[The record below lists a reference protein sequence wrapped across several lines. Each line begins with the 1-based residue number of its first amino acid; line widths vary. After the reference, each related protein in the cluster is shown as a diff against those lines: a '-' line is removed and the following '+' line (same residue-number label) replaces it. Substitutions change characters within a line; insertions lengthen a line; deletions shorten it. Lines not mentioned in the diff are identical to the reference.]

1 MLKAKEL
8 ERPVSRDPLNVK
20 ITSSMLMLLFLQPI
34 ILRMIITYYS
44 QDDNEWIEIG
54 NDNLAEGLSDLKIKS
69 LDTKYVC

>member
-1 MLKAKEL
+1 M
-8 ERPVSRDPLNVK
+8 K
-20 ITSSMLMLLFLQPI
+20 ITNSMLMLLFLQPI